1 MGFEE
6 ERDSYTLKSY
16 REPDRHTERDDCVI
30 ELADGEREENL
41 YTTEYKELKGK
52 IKKRKDQEKERTA
65 ISQQQ

>member
-30 ELADGEREENL
+30 ELADGERR
-41 YTTEYKELKGK
+41 
-52 IKKRKDQEKERTA
+52 RKS
-65 ISQQQ
+65 IHN